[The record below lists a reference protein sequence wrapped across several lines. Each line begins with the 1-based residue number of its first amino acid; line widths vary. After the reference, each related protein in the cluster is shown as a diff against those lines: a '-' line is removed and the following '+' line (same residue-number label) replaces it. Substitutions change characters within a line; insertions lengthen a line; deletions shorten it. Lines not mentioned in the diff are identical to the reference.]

1 MAISF
6 LQTVASSWAST
17 YATSRVIT
25 FSATPTSGNFLFTFI
40 HVDGAIAPTITIP
53 SGWTSMAWPSYASSL
68 DPVYLQGMY
77 KISDGT
83 ETGFTIVTNFGCR
96 LGVICVEFS
105 GVDAASPVAS
115 NDVYMASVYTGS
127 TRRGFAYDMGTFAA
141 SADTSY
147 VLRGSACNDDGDG
160 GVFDIGTPSGYTPL
174 SYIENSSYGG
184 IKVTAVSSYVAGD
197 SVANASL
204 ITESLA
210 GGEVDAVETGSVGLR
225 AAGSSPV
232 GRSALRVSHIA
243 NAIRLQP
250 NYKW

>member
-1 MAISF
+1 MAISYI
-6 LQTVASSWAST
+6 QTVASSWAST
-17 YATSRVIT
+17 YATSRVVT

-53 SGWTSMAWPSYASSL
+53 GGWTGMAWPSYASSV

-96 LGVICVEFS
+96 MGVICVELS
-105 GVDAASPVAS
+105 GVDSTTPVVSDAA
-115 NDVYMASVYTGS
+115 YMDPLKAGTFDYN
-127 TRRGFAYDMGTFAA
+127 FDMGAFAA

-160 GVFDIGTPSGYTPL
+160 GTFDFTSAPTGHTTLNYV
-174 SYIENSSYGG
+174 ENTTYGG
-184 IKVTAVSSYVAGD
+184 LWVTAVSPYTAGD
-197 SVANASL
+197 SVANQQIL
-204 ITESLA
+204 TESVA
-210 GGEVDAVETGSVGLR
+210 GGDVDAVETGSVGLK
-225 AAGSSPV
+225 AAG
-232 GRSALRVSHIA
+232 GAGGGGSALASSHLA

-250 NYKW
+250 NYKR